1 MSNVVGI
8 PVLVHD
14 PCPGCGSNACFIGT
28 GPAPTFKQLLCDACE
43 VSRGYASKELITF
56 LENFIQ
62 EFGWPDR
69 PIVLRSGEL
78 LEPDSTGDGAVTAT
92 ETKTKTEPKP
102 KGKLKMKAQE
112 LFPSKYL
119 RAADLKG
126 KSRKVKIADV
136 SHDTFKD
143 NGVDVVKAVL
153 HLDDGTSM
161 VCNKTNWGMLAAISG
176 EDDDA
181 NWVGVEVE
189 LKAQKVSGP
198 GGKIVDSIRVYD
210 AA

>member
-1 MSNVVGI
+1 VTSSIGI
-8 PVLVHD
+8 PVIVHD
-14 PCPGCGSNACFIGT
+14 ACSGCGGNACFIGT
-28 GPAPTFKQLLCDACE
+28 GPAPTYRQLICDACE

-56 LENFIQ
+56 LEEFVE
-62 EFGWPDR
+62 EFGWPDQ
-69 PIVLRSGEL
+69 PIVLRSGKL
-78 LEPDSTGDGAVTAT
+78 YRPGSVGVDAATAT
-92 ETKTKTEPKP
+92 DIETKPERKTKV
-102 KGKLKMKAQE
+102 KATE

-143 NGVDVVKAVL
+143 NGVDVVKAIL
-153 HLDDGTSM
+153 HLDDGTKM
-161 VCNKTNWGMLAAISG
+161 VTNKTNWNLLAAISG

-181 NWVGVEVE
+181 NWVGVEIE
-189 LKAQKVSGP
+189 LHAQKVSGP
-198 GGKIVDSIRVYD
+198 GGKVVDSIRVRE